1 MKSHT
6 DLQYEA
12 ELRTLRERL
21 ILMGSKVEEM
31 LVSAMKALIDRDSE
45 LAERTME
52 RDREINRL
60 EVEID
65 ERCLRI
71 LARRQ
76 PVASDLRFITTAL
89 KLTTDIERIGDSTVN
104 ICERVRELNE
114 EPPLQPYTTLSDM
127 AEATQAMLREALDAF
142 VEGDADRAQEVIER
156 DSTVDAYYAQ
166 IFRELL
172 TYMMENP
179 RNIYRCTRAQS
190 IAKYLERIADHT
202 TNLAELV
209 VFMARG
215 KDIRHPRSRAERRQT
230 SSKPPPVAPR

>member
-114 EPPLQPYTTLSDM
+114 EPPLPPNTNLADT
-127 AEATQAMLREALDAF
+127 AEATQAMLREALDAC
-142 VEGDADRAQEVIER
+142 VEGDADRAQEAIGRER
-156 DSTVDAYYAQ
+156 TV
-166 IFRELL
+166 E
-172 TYMMENP
+172 
-179 RNIYRCTRAQS
+179 
-190 IAKYLERIADHT
+190 
-202 TNLAELV
+202 AE
-209 VFMARG
+209 
-215 KDIRHPRSRAERRQT
+215 
-230 SSKPPPVAPR
+230 